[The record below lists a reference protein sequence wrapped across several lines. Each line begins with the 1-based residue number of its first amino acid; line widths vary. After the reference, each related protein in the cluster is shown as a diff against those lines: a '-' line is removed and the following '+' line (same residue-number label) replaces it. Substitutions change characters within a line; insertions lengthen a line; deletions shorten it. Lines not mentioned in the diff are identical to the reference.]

1 MRHSY
6 QMTVAFLIL
15 FVQAIFI
22 YRLVFLLNTPFQ
34 SDESVYS
41 YAALALTK
49 GLSPYKDIALYQPPL
64 QYWMMAGVIS
74 ISGPSLVALRLIVAV
89 VQAMCVALV
98 YLVAR
103 SYFKRFQTS
112 RVDLLALAT
121 SIVFGCYSTLMF
133 QWFGLNESLYTLFAL
148 ASLTSFLNAYSR
160 RSPLIVCGIFLGLS
174 ILTKYYGLLFGL
186 SLCVLVFLD
195 EKRSKSFE
203 FVKAN
208 FSNLLWIVVGASMVL
223 FPFFLLLTF
232 VWNGLPNFLTQTVS
246 WYASDK
252 FSAPQEHNVF
262 TLTWVANSYILL
274 LWSSPIGVLSIL
286 KWYRERRN
294 LLLLTPL
301 VILAVSSM
309 FIISEIQNS
318 KWIFFHHFGSLIPYL
333 SIMTV
338 ASLLLLTTL
347 ANSKGGFKRLAIVL
361 TIVAILSVASYSNF
375 QYLTS
380 SLTAYYTSPNPA
392 NALQRTVG
400 LAVKDITDR
409 QDAIWTSEGAI
420 GFFAD
425 RIIAAPNSS
434 SWPVRACY
442 SEIFSYDFKIY
453 RGEQSG
459 YPNGCVTIQEFVE
472 AWESQKIK
480 VLVFIKGNGWVPYP
494 DDLLWKGF
502 RGQTGVKSYV
512 ETNYRL
518 YSTFA
523 GIGSA
528 SDYAYEV
535 WVRNP

>member
-1 MRHSY
+1 V
-6 QMTVAFLIL
+6 TAAFLIL
-15 FVQAIFI
+15 FIQAIFI
-22 YRLVFLLNTPFQ
+22 YRLVFLLYPPFQ

-49 GLSPYKDIALYQPPL
+49 GLTPYRDIALYQPPL
-64 QYWMMAGVIS
+64 QYWLMSSVIS
-74 ISGPSLVALRLIVAV
+74 ISGPSLVALRLTVAA
-89 VQAMCVALV
+89 VQTMCVVFV

-121 SIVFGCYSTLMF
+121 SIIFACYSTLMF

-148 ASLTSFLNAYSR
+148 ASLTLFLNACSR
-160 RSPLIVCGIFLGLS
+160 RSPLILCGIFLGLS
-174 ILTKYYGLLFGL
+174 VLTKYYGLLFGL

-195 EKRSKSFE
+195 EKRSKGFE
-203 FVKAN
+203 FVRTG

-232 VWNGLPNFLTQTVS
+232 AWNGLQNFLTQTVF
-246 WYASDK
+246 WYTSGK
-252 FSAPQEHNVF
+252 FSAPLENNIV
-262 TLTWVANSYILL
+262 TLTRIAGSYTFLL
-274 LWSSPIGVLSIL
+274 GSSPIGVLSIL

-301 VILAVSSM
+301 VILAVSSL

-318 KWIFFHHFGSLIPYL
+318 KWIFFHHFGPLIPYL
-333 SIMTV
+333 SIV
-338 ASLLLLTTL
+338 IVSSLLLLTTL

-361 TIVAILSVASYSNF
+361 TVVAILSVANYSNI

-380 SLTAYYTSPNPA
+380 SLTGYYTSPDPA
-392 NALQRTVG
+392 NVLQRNVG

-425 RIIAAPNSS
+425 RVIAAPNSS

-480 VLVFIKGNGWVPYP
+480 VLVFIRGNGWIPYP
-494 DDLLWKGF
+494 DDLLWNGF

-518 YSTFA
+518 HSTFT

-528 SDYAYEV
+528 GQYVYEV